1 VNRGEKRILIVDDE
15 EYFTALVKMSLEK
28 INMYDVMVENKG
40 ARGLEAA
47 KRFQP
52 DLILL
57 DLLMADM

>member
-1 VNRGEKRILIVDDE
+1 MNKGEKRILIVDDE

-57 DLLMADM
+57 DLSMADM